1 MSYTDISN
9 LGNVQSEMLK
19 GLDFY
24 KDNIRIM
31 ETRLLE
37 VAGKN
42 NQFEAR
48 QGIEHFENQFIIQR
62 NNIGQLRHRIN
73 EYTHEAVSD
82 AAMHEGHIKRE
93 LLSRQEVLEQEYKSI
108 EKTITDLSHEFTR
121 FLSKWM

>member
-1 MSYTDISN
+1 MSYTHISN
-9 LGNVQSEMLK
+9 SGNSQSEILK

-24 KDNIRIM
+24 KDEIRLW

-42 NQFEAR
+42 TQFEAR

-73 EYTHEAVSD
+73 EYTHEVASD
-82 AAMHEGHIKRE
+82 AAMHEGRIKKD
-93 LLSRQEVLEQEYKSI
+93 LLNRLEVLGQEYKGI
-108 EKTITDLSHEFTR
+108 EKTINDLSHEFR
-121 FLSKWM
+121 NFLSKWM

>member
-1 MSYTDISN
+1 MSYTHISN
-9 LGNVQSEMLK
+9 SGNSHSAILK

-24 KDNIRIM
+24 KDEIRLW

-42 NQFEAR
+42 TQFEAR

-73 EYTHEAVSD
+73 EYTHEVASD
-82 AAMHEGHIKRE
+82 AAMHEGRIKKD
-93 LLSRQEVLEQEYKSI
+93 LLNRLEVLGQEYKGI
-108 EKTITDLSHEFTR
+108 EKTINDLSHEFR
-121 FLSKWM
+121 NFLSKWM